1 MLLVGVPLSGVCLIL
16 ADVDRP
22 MLNDISGAIHMD
34 MTGDEGVMLG
44 DMVEHCFNPANPD
57 TPASLMD
64 ILFERNGTFG
74 EKVTLREKMIDKF
87 KSKIDDQFSAV
98 TAKLGLNLTSLAEDS
113 RIENLRAALASNPVD
128 QMLLPK
134 DTLTSSSDYAALSP
148 GSVVTSAA
156 ALSEAALN
164 SSASCDSHYSS
175 LVGRGVGGI
184 SAFLTELQ
192 ALGTSPTL
200 IANGLSCTQTV
211 TCNAGDTNAACE
223 AGNKLML
230 LKAALLSIGGAGPDG
245 VASENRYRCDLFT
258 VSGSECDVLNM
269 PGPGVS
275 ASNAQMCVQ
284 DSSGSYTMSTTP
296 IQCNL
301 AQFVT
306 YVADFSSRLEKVFA
320 RVDSETEVVKSA
332 INVNLRQTLDN
343 HVMGPLDNMADSMQC
358 NFLAPLYA
366 NVVDSFCYQ
375 SMWGFHRIAVS
386 YSALGFLQLALIP
399 LMYTIYRVGR
409 DKLDEPKLTQR
420 KESI

>member
-1 MLLVGVPLSGVCLIL
+1 MMMAGVPLSGVCLIL

-22 MLNDISGAIHMD
+22 MLKDISGAIDMD
-34 MTGDEGVMLG
+34 MTGDEGIILG
-44 DMVEHCFNPANPD
+44 DMVEKCFNPADPN
-57 TPASLMD
+57 TPASLLD

-87 KSKIDDQFSAV
+87 KTKIDGQFSAV
-98 TAKLGLNLTSLAEDS
+98 TATLGLNLPSLAEDS
-113 RIENLRAALASNPVD
+113 RMENLVAALASDPVN
-128 QMLLPK
+128 QLLLPK
-134 DTLTSSSDYAALSP
+134 DTLTSSSDYAALSSD
-148 GSVVTSAA
+148 SVVAGAS
-156 ALSEAALN
+156 ALSAAALN
-164 SSASCDSHYSS
+164 SSASCNGHYSS
-175 LVGRGVGGI
+175 LLGQGVGGI

-230 LKAALLSIGGAGPDG
+230 LKAALQSTGGVGPDG
-245 VASENRYRCDLFT
+245 VASENNYRCDLFT

-269 PGPGVS
+269 PGSGSS
-275 ASNAQMCVQ
+275 ASDAQMCVQ
-284 DSSGSYTMSTTP
+284 ESAGSYTMSTTP

-306 YVADFSSRLEKVFA
+306 YVADFSSRLEKVLE

-332 INVNLRQTLDN
+332 INVTLRQTLDN
-343 HVMGPLDNMADSMQC
+343 HVIGPLDNMADSMQC

-366 NVVDSFCYQ
+366 NLVDTFCYQ
-375 SMWGFHRIAVS
+375 TMWGFHRIAIA
-386 YSALGFLQLALIP
+386 YAALGFGLLTLIP
-399 LMYTIYRVGR
+399 LMYTIYRIGR
-409 DKLDEPKLTQR
+409 DKMDKPILSQR